1 VKIELDMNVRSN
13 TLDISLTFWKLI
25 LNRCK

>member
-13 TLDISLTFWKLI
+13 TLDISLTFWKPI

>member
-1 VKIELDMNVRSN
+1 MNVRSN
-13 TLDISLTFWKLI
+13 TLDISLTFWKPI